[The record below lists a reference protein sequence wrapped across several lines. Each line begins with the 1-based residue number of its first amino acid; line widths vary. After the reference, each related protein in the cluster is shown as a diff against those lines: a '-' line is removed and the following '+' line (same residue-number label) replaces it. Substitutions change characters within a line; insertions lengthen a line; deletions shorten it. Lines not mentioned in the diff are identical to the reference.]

1 MRSPGLCEACR
12 NVPQRTLRRLE
23 RQLRVR
29 EKRVHTANLV
39 CASCTGSVPGEQI
52 DCQSLDC
59 EWLYERHKVV
69 QNIQVADEFEDAIK
83 FLVARE
89 REPDVIILD

>member
-1 MRSPGLCEACR
+1 
-12 NVPQRTLRRLE
+12 
-23 RQLRVR
+23 
-29 EKRVHTANLV
+29 
-39 CASCTGSVPGEQI
+39 
-52 DCQSLDC
+52 
-59 EWLYERHKVV
+59 V